1 MNEVLKKFDIDIENI
16 PVNDDLFD
24 NIQKA
29 IDELRENQVYGNL
42 EVILNNNLIN
52 AKDKL
57 NNYRTILGCR
67 VSYEDLERNIS
78 FIVKEDSEPTYEQ
91 LQNNWNELKEYCL
104 NEQIPE
110 EYDEYNSY
118 IEFSNSVYENILNK
132 MQELEQ
138 RKDEN
143 NK

>member
-1 MNEVLKKFDIDIENI
+1 MNEEEFKNYIDNNI
-16 PVNDDLFD
+16 NSISSKISLEEINF
-24 NIQKA
+24 
-29 IDELRENQVYGNL
+29 LGNL
-42 EVILNNNLIN
+42 VNAFNEVCE
-52 AKDKL
+52 KYYK
-57 NNYRTILGCR
+57 
-67 VSYEDLERNIS
+67 
-78 FIVKEDSEPTYEQ
+78 